1 MESNKELIFKVMVT
15 FPHVLEREI
24 LDYNE
29 YYGTNFEI
37 IETIY
42 DDVPFCKIK
51 VSKYNIANIFG
62 LGYSLSS
69 LENKLKEEGEID
81 W

>member
-15 FPHVLEREI
+15 FPHVLEKEI
-24 LDYNE
+24 KDFNNFYN
-29 YYGTNFEI
+29 TDFEI

-42 DDVPFCKIK
+42 DEVPFCRIK
-51 VSKYNIANIFG
+51 VSKFKPSDIFD
-62 LGYSLSS
+62 LGYSLAAIQY
-69 LENKLKEEGEID
+69 KMREEGKLD